1 MWYVRSEYWY
11 RVWCVVLP
19 TAQGGVDVMRAWWGW
34 VVEWVVVLVHVVI
47 GDESSEVV
55 PVVDVEN
62 HDGVV

>member
-1 MWYVRSEYWY
+1 
-11 RVWCVVLP
+11 
-19 TAQGGVDVMRAWWGW
+19 MRAWWGW